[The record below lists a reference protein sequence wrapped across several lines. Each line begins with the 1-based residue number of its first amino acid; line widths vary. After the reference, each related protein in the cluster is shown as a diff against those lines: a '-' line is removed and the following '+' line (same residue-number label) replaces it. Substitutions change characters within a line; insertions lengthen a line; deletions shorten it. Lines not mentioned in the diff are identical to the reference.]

1 MKKASKYTPKRDP
14 LSNRKKT
21 GSFKNDRSNHFPPS
35 SPNKP
40 HEPFKTTRRPQGQ
53 ITKYP

>member
-21 GSFKNDRSNHFPPS
+21 GSFKNDRSNHTPS
-35 SPNKP
+35 KEFVMFS
-40 HEPFKTTRRPQGQ
+40 
-53 ITKYP
+53 

>member
-21 GSFKNDRSNHFPPS
+21 GSFKNDRFNHTPS

-40 HEPFKTTRRPQGQ
+40 HAPFKTTRRPQGQ